1 MVAPSI
7 FCSSNTN
14 QIGMGDN
21 TRFVFHRKP
30 CLNVTNRLNS
40 LKHMQHFDAHDSNQ
54 KKEKEKKKEENI
66 QCTSFRNA
74 CNITKTFELARGTF
88 TDIEHDYN

>member
-30 CLNVTNRLNS
+30 CLYVTNRLNS
-40 LKHMQHFDAHDSNQ
+40 LKHMQHFDAHNSNQ
-54 KKEKEKKKEENI
+54 KKEKEKRKKKIFNVHLFVTHAI
-66 QCTSFRNA
+66 LQRLLS
-74 CNITKTFELARGTF
+74 
-88 TDIEHDYN
+88 